1 MSHPIAA
8 HATAARGMSKT
19 TTAPNLL
26 SATVSRSGSSG
37 TRSCTTGAGPEGF
50 VRTANACLQTANR
63 SMPTFWNNAR
73 TSAIVLFGGRLK
85 RFACSM
91 AETKHRRLLGKEVEN
106 DGCYWGETAGALAYG
121 WPGGTITVSVSV
133 TTTVSVKTT
142 VSG

>member
-1 MSHPIAA
+1 
-8 HATAARGMSKT
+8 
-19 TTAPNLL
+19 
-26 SATVSRSGSSG
+26 
-37 TRSCTTGAGPEGF
+37 
-50 VRTANACLQTANR
+50 
-63 SMPTFWNNAR
+63 MPTFWNNAR

-121 WPGGTITVSVSV
+121 WLGGTITVSVSV